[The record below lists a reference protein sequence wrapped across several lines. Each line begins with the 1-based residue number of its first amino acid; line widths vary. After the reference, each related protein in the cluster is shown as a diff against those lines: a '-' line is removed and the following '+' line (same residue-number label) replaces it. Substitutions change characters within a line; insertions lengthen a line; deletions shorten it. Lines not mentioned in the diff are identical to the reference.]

1 VAAVSLAG
9 IGLDRTEA
17 RVVADPTVTRN
28 THEVIAE
35 GWFGRL
41 AVTMENI
48 PTENPKTG
56 RIVALSLVRALRSY
70 GEPIVVG
77 G

>member
-1 VAAVSLAG
+1 
-9 IGLDRTEA
+9 
-17 RVVADPTVTRN
+17 
-28 THEVIAE
+28 
-35 GWFGRL
+35 
-41 AVTMENI
+41 MEDI